1 MKRAKERLHRVI
13 VIGAT
18 PAGIAA
24 ANKLGELGIPVTLVD
39 RDPDI
44 NAKLAA
50 ENWRLPSGVLLN
62 HAHRPGLIRILRNAG
77 IKSLLPARVTGI
89 KHSRQGFRVDI
100 QTRPTFVDQN
110 ACILCG
116 RCIEACTVS
125 MDGTKAIGFEN
136 RQSLP
141 GRAFIDKRRLPLCRE
156 SCPLGVNAQGY
167 VALAGAGRFAE
178 ALELVR
184 RRNVLPAV
192 CGRICTHPCEAA
204 CRRGELDE
212 PVAIRDIKRFLADHE
227 MRRKAG
233 AENLPVNPAGDKR
246 PEKIA
251 VIGSGPAGLAAA
263 AELARQGCRVT
274 VYEKENQAGGLLRYG
289 IGAHRL
295 PRSILDMELA
305 WIENLGV
312 TFKTGHPVDLKS
324 DLGKL
329 TKVFEAVLVTTGTW
343 ADRKLGIPG
352 EDLDGVQGCLEVLP
366 RLYRGE
372 IKKLKEKVAVIG
384 DGNAAF
390 DLARALIR
398 TGAEVTLI
406 SWFAADKIPADPE
419 EYADAL
425 AEGVKLIE
433 SMRVVS
439 FEGEKGRLKR
449 LVCRPTRPGP
459 ADAQGIRWPVVVKD
473 SEPVV
478 LTFDRTVVAIG
489 QTGPLSAKTAGK
501 LKVSAAGLIETDGNH
516 GTGMKNI
523 YAAGDAVTGYSS
535 VVQAMAN
542 GRAAAARILN
552 DVCGIVVDSPADD
565 ARRRP
570 ADKDFPPLP
579 ECMPAEP
586 RTGMTKLDMSRRNGN
601 FDEVILGYSEAQIGL
616 EAHRCLQCGVCS
628 ECMECVT
635 ACGVINAIH
644 HDETPETI
652 HEQVGAVIIA
662 DADQAP
668 MARGDDIIR
677 AYGPQNSRADTHAM
691 MTRGY
696 AAAARAM
703 TLLGDTSLQRRGRGV
718 AFTPPDPG
726 LSRDIRIGVFFC
738 ACNKSLGWLPEFDD
752 YGRSLANR
760 PDIAH
765 VETLT
770 SACVPEGI
778 TRMLRVIREKG
789 ITRLVLASCVC
800 CPLNFVCSACTD
812 QRSRLKK
819 GLFTATGISRSMVT
833 TFNLRGEVLN
843 LIASSPETAVRRFEG
858 MIDRAIRR
866 SRNLKPFS
874 SPARNYNFTTAII
887 GESEAAVESARIL
900 AQARIDVFMFG
911 TGKKPLSERHKDV
924 NVLRFEGSRAISI
937 TGSLGNFHIRVNLG
951 DQEQE
956 FHVGAVI
963 IGDRNPEAVSFM
975 RQDELPARAITTTMQ
990 RPNMTGIPYYYPGM
1004 TSVAGI
1010 FMAEPPGIEVSTRQK
1025 GAAAAI
1031 LAAAVMPRG
1040 PRQSKGYTVAVDAAR
1055 CRLCGRCIQ
1064 VCPYQ
1069 AITIR
1074 QNDYENWYAVV
1085 DETLC
1090 KGCGNCI
1097 SVCPS
1102 NAADSPYRDQQFLEQ
1117 TLEEILIK

>member
-1 MKRAKERLHRVI
+1 MKRAKERLHKVI

-39 RDPDI
+39 RDPDM
-44 NAKLAA
+44 NTKLAA

-62 HAHRPGLIRILRNAG
+62 QAHRPGLIRILRNAG
-77 IKSLLPARVTGI
+77 IKSFFPARVTGI

-100 QTRPTFVDQN
+100 QTEPTFVDPN
-110 ACILCG
+110 TCILCG

-125 MDGTKAIGFEN
+125 MGGAKAIGFDS

-141 GRAFIDKRRLPLCRE
+141 GRAIIDKRRLPLCRE

-184 RRNVLPAV
+184 QRNVLPAV

-212 PVAIRDIKRFLADHE
+212 PVAIKDIKRFLADHE
-227 MRRKAG
+227 MRRKA
-233 AENLPVNPAGDKR
+233 ETYRPPASPSLNKR

-263 AELARQGCRVT
+263 AELARQSCRVT
-274 VYEKENQAGGLLRYG
+274 VYEKEKQAGGLLRYG
-289 IGAHRL
+289 IGPHRL
-295 PRSILDMELA
+295 PRAVLDMELD
-305 WIENLGV
+305 WIEGLGV
-312 TFKTGHPVDLKS
+312 KFETGHNIDFKS
-324 DLGKL
+324 DLAGLSK
-329 TKVFEAVLVTTGTW
+329 KFDAVLITTGTW

-352 EDLDGVQGCLEVLP
+352 EDLDGVQGCLEFLP

-372 IKKLKEKVAVIG
+372 IKKLKETVAVIG

-390 DLARALIR
+390 DLARALVR
-398 TGAEVTLI
+398 TGADVSLI

-439 FEGEKGRLKR
+439 FEGEKGRLR
-449 LVCRPTRPGP
+449 QLVCRPTRPGA

-473 SEPVV
+473 SQPVV
-478 LTFDRTVVAIG
+478 LTFNRAVVAIG

-501 LKVSAAGLIETDGNH
+501 LKISAEGLIETDENH

-552 DVCGIVVDSPADD
+552 EICGIVIDGPADD
-565 ARRRP
+565 AGRRP
-570 ADKDFPPLP
+570 VDRDFPPLP
-579 ECMPAEP
+579 EDKSPAA
-586 RTGMTKLDMSRRNGN
+586 RVCLAKLDVTRRSGN
-601 FDEVILGYSEAQIGL
+601 FDEVVLGCSEVQIGT
-616 EAHRCLQCGVCS
+616 ETHRCLQCGVCS

-635 ACGVINAIH
+635 ACGIINAIH
-644 HDETPETI
+644 HDETSEKI
-652 HEQVGAVIIA
+652 YEQVGAVIIA
-662 DADQAP
+662 DSDQAP

-677 AYGPQNSRADTHAM
+677 AYGPQTSRADTHAM

-726 LSRDIRIGVFFC
+726 LSKDIRIGVFFC
-738 ACNKSLGWLPEFDD
+738 SCNQSLGWLPEFDD
-752 YGRSLANR
+752 YGRSLSDR
-760 PDIAH
+760 PDIVH
-765 VETLT
+765 VETLN
-770 SACVPEGI
+770 SACIPDGI

-843 LIASSPETAVRRFEG
+843 LIAASPDTAVRRFEG

-887 GESEAAVESARIL
+887 GESEAAIESARIL

-911 TGKKPLSERHKDV
+911 TREKPLSDRHKDV
-924 NVLRFEGSRAISI
+924 NVLRFVGSRAISI

-951 DQEQE
+951 GQEQE

-963 IGDRNPEAVSFM
+963 IGDKNPEAISFL
-975 RQDELPARAITTTMQ
+975 RQAELPARAITATMQ

-1040 PRQSKGYTVAVDAAR
+1040 PRQSKGYTVAVDADR

-1085 DETLC
+1085 DEALC

-1117 TLEEILIK
+1117 TLEEILLK

>member
-1 MKRAKERLHRVI
+1 MKHAKERLHRVI

-62 HAHRPGLIRILRNAG
+62 QAHRPGVIRILRNAG
-77 IKSLLPARVTGI
+77 IKSLFPARVLGI
-89 KHSRQGFRVDI
+89 KHSRQGFRVDV
-100 QTRPTFVDQN
+100 QTEPTFVDRN
-110 ACILCG
+110 TCVLCG
-116 RCIEACTVS
+116 RCIEACPVS
-125 MDGTKAIGFEN
+125 IDGVKAIGFDS
-136 RQSLP
+136 RQNLP

-156 SCPLGVNAQGY
+156 NCPLGVNAQGY

-184 RRNVLPAV
+184 QRNVLPGI

-227 MRRKAG
+227 ARKA
-233 AENLPVNPAGDKR
+233 AETKTKPSPSTAAPR
-246 PEKIA
+246 AEKIA

-274 VYEKENQAGGLLRYG
+274 VFEKEKKAGGLLRYG
-289 IGAHRL
+289 IGPHRL
-295 PRSILDMELA
+295 PRAVLDMELA
-305 WIENLGV
+305 WIKQLGV
-312 TFKTGHPVDLKS
+312 TFETGRPVDFTS
-324 DLGKL
+324 DLPKL
-329 TKVFEAVLVTTGTW
+329 TKSFQAVLITTGTW
-343 ADRKLGIPG
+343 ADRKLGVPG
-352 EDLDGVQGCLEVLP
+352 EELAGVQGCLDLLP
-366 RLYRGE
+366 ALYRGKR
-372 IKKLKEKVAVIG
+372 KKIKEKIAVIG

-390 DLARALIR
+390 DLARSLIR
-398 TGAEVTLI
+398 FGAEVTLI
-406 SWFAADKIPADPE
+406 SWFSADNIPADPE
-419 EYADAL
+419 EYQEAM
-425 AEGVKLIE
+425 AEGVKLID
-433 SMRVVS
+433 SMRVVA
-439 FEGEKGRLKR
+439 FEGQKGRLTD
-449 LVCRPTRPGP
+449 LVCRPTRPGR
-459 ADAQGIRWPVVVKD
+459 ADSRGIKWPVVVKD
-473 SEPVV
+473 SEPTA
-478 LTFDRTVVAIG
+478 LAFDRAVVAIG
-489 QTGPLSAKTAGK
+489 QAGPLTAKSAPK
-501 LKVSAAGLIETDGNH
+501 LNISAAGLIETDQGY
-516 GTGMKNI
+516 GTGMKAV

-535 VVQAMAN
+535 VVEAMAN
-542 GRAAAARILN
+542 GRSAAAEILEQ
-552 DVCGIVVDSPADD
+552 VCGISIDTPADD
-565 ARRRP
+565 SARRP
-570 ADKDFPPLP
+570 ADRDFPPLP
-579 ECMPAEP
+579 VDMPSSARVKMARLDTKQHPRHFKEVALGCTEAE
-586 RTGMTKLDMSRRNGN
+586 T
-601 FDEVILGYSEAQIGL
+601 GL
-616 EAHRCLQCGVCS
+616 EARRCLQCGVCS

-635 ACGVINAIH
+635 ACGPINAIRH
-644 HDETPETI
+644 EETPETI
-652 HEQVGAVIIA
+652 HEQVGAIILA

-677 AYGPQNSRADTHAM
+677 AYGPQTSRADAHAM

-726 LSRDIRIGVFFC
+726 LSKDVRIGVFFC
-738 ACNKSLGWLPEFDD
+738 TCNQSLGWLPEFDE
-752 YGRSLANR
+752 YAVTLADR
-760 PDIAH
+760 PNITH
-765 VETLT
+765 VETVNA
-770 SACVPEGI
+770 ACVQDGL
-778 TRMLRVIREKG
+778 TRILRVIREKG

-800 CPLNFVCSACTD
+800 CPLDFVCSACTE
-812 QRSRLKK
+812 QRSRLKQ

-843 LIASSPETAVRRFEG
+843 LITESPQTAIRRFEG
-858 MIDRAIRR
+858 MTDRAIRR

-887 GESEAAVESARIL
+887 GESEAAVESSRIL
-900 AQARIDVFMFG
+900 ARSRIDAFMFG
-911 TGKKPLSERHKDV
+911 TKQKPLSDRHQDV
-924 NVLRFEGSRAISI
+924 NVLRFEGSKALRI
-937 TGSLGNFHIRVNLG
+937 TGSLGDFHILVDLG
-951 DQEQE
+951 GQEQE
-956 FHVGAVI
+956 FQVGAVI
-963 IGDRNPEAVSFM
+963 IGDRHPDAINFF
-975 RQDELPARAITTTMQ
+975 RQEDLPARAITTTMQ
-990 RPNMTGIPYYYPGM
+990 RPNVTGVPYYYPGM
-1004 TSVAGI
+1004 TSVAGL
-1010 FMAEPPGIEVSTRQK
+1010 FMADPPGIAVSARQK

-1040 PRQSKGYTVAVDAAR
+1040 PRQSKGYTVAIDAGR

-1064 VCPYQ
+1064 ACPCQ
-1069 AITIR
+1069 AITIQ
-1074 QNDYENWYAVV
+1074 QNDYHIWHAVV

-1117 TLEEILIK
+1117 MLEEILIK